1 MQVRAE
7 KVTEESGQTD
17 GVLFISPFQCNC
29 YAATDTF
36 VRDLTSNLPAMKSPA
51 TTAEAAVVVVPIPH
65 ALGRAA
71 TSRGMKVTSVELYYK
86 VGTGAGTALT
96 CKLYKTTLAAD
107 GTIPTA
113 AEVTATGDLSGSD
126 AYDADEHKYT
136 LTPSTPA
143 FIADN
148 EALHVELSL
157 TKATTTHLWFYGAL
171 VNFTRAL

>member
-1 MQVRAE
+1 MEYRGE
-7 KVTEESGQTD
+7 KITEETGQTD
-17 GVLFISPFQCNC
+17 GVLFISPFQCDC

-36 VRDLTSNLPAMKSPA
+36 VRDLTSNLPAMKSPQ
-51 TTAEAAVVVVPIPH
+51 TTAEAATIVVPIPH
-65 ALGRAA
+65 ALGR
-71 TSRGMKVTSVELYYK
+71 TTSSRGMKVTSIELYYK
-86 VGTGAGTALT
+86 LDVAGTAFT

-136 LTPSTPA
+136 LTPSTAA

-148 EALHVELSL
+148 EAYHVELSI
-157 TKATTTHLWFYGAL
+157 TKAATTDLWFYGAL